1 MTDLAA
7 LKRPLAEAPAFQEPP
22 RATPSGGYR
31 SQALP
36 PPPTRTAAVRAPSP
50 EAEEDEGPLAEAVY
64 AFSSNEAGDLSVRE
78 KEVVA
83 IVTKTSDDWWTCRNR
98 QTGQE
103 GLVPSAYMKEL

>member
-1 MTDLAA
+1 MG
-7 LKRPLAEAPAFQEPP
+7 PFPEVPAYQEPP
-22 RATPSGGYR
+22 RATPSAAYR
-31 SQALP
+31 SQASALP
-36 PPPTRTAAVRAPSP
+36 PPPTRTAAARAPSP
-50 EAEEDEGPLAEAVY
+50 EAEQEEGPLAEAIY

-78 KEVVA
+78 KEVVI